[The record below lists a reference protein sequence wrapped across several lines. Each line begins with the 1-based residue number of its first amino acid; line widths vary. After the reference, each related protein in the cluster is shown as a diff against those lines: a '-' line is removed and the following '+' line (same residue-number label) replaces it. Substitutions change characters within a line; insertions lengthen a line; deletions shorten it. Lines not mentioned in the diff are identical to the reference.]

1 MKRRVGCGLVMLAAA
16 ACTTTP
22 RPAVQNPEPTSMAE
36 LAMAIEADAQR
47 SDHESDPAIRRALA
61 AEASRHA
68 DACTAREP
76 QAVGC
81 IYGRAIALGLE
92 ARAYPLRAGE
102 LLKSMLADLA
112 RAESTDPNYDE
123 AGPAR
128 VQALILLRAPG
139 WPLGPGDP
147 AAGLDAAGRAV
158 KLQPRY
164 PPNVLALAEALAKSG
179 DAMGAQEAYS
189 RARDAALAFPEAAD
203 RDDWLRQ
210 ANEGLQR
217 RQ

>member
-1 MKRRVGCGLVMLAAA
+1 MMRRVCCTLMMLAAA

-22 RPAVQNPEPTSMAE
+22 RPVVQTPEPSSTIE
-36 LAMAIEADAQR
+36 LAMAIKADAQR
-47 SDHESDPAIRRALA
+47 SDHESDPTVRRALA

-68 DACTAREP
+68 DACIARDP
-76 QAVGC
+76 QAVAC
-81 IYGRAIALGLE
+81 IYGRAISLGLE
-92 ARAYPLRAGE
+92 ARAHPTRAAE
-102 LLKSMLADLA
+102 LLKSMLEDLTY
-112 RAESTDPNYDE
+112 AESIDPDYDD

-158 KLQPRY
+158 RLQPRY
-164 PPNVLALAEALAKSG
+164 PPNLLALAEALAKSG
-179 DAMGAQEAYS
+179 DAPGAQEAYL
-189 RARDAALAFPEAAD
+189 RARDAALGSPDAVD

-210 ANEGLQR
+210 VNEGMQR
-217 RQ
+217 KQ

>member
-1 MKRRVGCGLVMLAAA
+1 MRRVGCVLVMLTAA

-22 RPAVQNPEPTSMAE
+22 RPVAQAPEPSSTSE
-36 LAMAIEADAQR
+36 LATAIKADAQR
-47 SDHESDPAIRRALA
+47 SEREADPTVRRALA
-61 AEASRHA
+61 EEASRHA
-68 DACTAREP
+68 DACIAHEP

-81 IYGRAIALGLE
+81 LYGRASALGLE
-92 ARAYPLRAGE
+92 ARAYPARAAG
-102 LLKSMLADLA
+102 LLKSMLENLA
-112 RAESTDPNYDE
+112 RAESADPHYDD

-147 AAGLDAAGRAV
+147 AAGLDPARRAV
-158 KLQPRY
+158 TLEPRY
-164 PPNVLALAEALAKSG
+164 PPNLLALAEALAKSG
-179 DAMGAQEAYS
+179 DATSAQDAYS
-189 RARDAALAFPEAAD
+189 RARDAALDSPDAAD
-203 RDDWLRQ
+203 RDDWLHQ